1 TSGLEVHT
9 QTQEL
14 MPVVQQLNAMFRRL
28 DAAFAR
34 ERQFSNDVAHE
45 LRTPLAE
52 LRMLTEVGGRW
63 PDDQKAVIQY
73 FADAHAIC
81 EQMEG
86 VVFSLL
92 TLTRCERGV
101 QPVQR
106 TPLNLL
112 ELIET
117 TWLSVE
123 RTAAEKSHDFECDVS
138 PEIVVHS
145 DRDILLMLLRNLLEN
160 AVFHSPANSTI
171 CCIATQD
178 GATLRLTISN
188 PAADLSSEDMPH
200 LFERFWR
207 KDVARSDGSHAG
219 LGLAVVKAFSD
230 LLGLDVQARV
240 GQHQMFAI
248 TLSL

>member
-1 TSGLEVHT
+1 
-9 QTQEL
+9 
-14 MPVVQQLNAMFRRL
+14 
-28 DAAFAR
+28 
-34 ERQFSNDVAHE
+34 VAHE

-52 LRMLTEVGGRW
+52 LRLLTEVGGRW
-63 PDDQKAVIQY
+63 PDDQKAVMQY

-112 ELIET
+112 ELIEMS
-117 TWLSVE
+117 WLSVV
-123 RTAAEKSHDFECDVS
+123 RTAEEKSHVFEYDVS
-138 PEIVVHS
+138 PDIAVHS
-145 DRDILLMLLRNLLEN
+145 DRDILLMMLRNLLEN
-160 AVFHSPANSTI
+160 AVFHSPPNSTI
-171 CCIATQD
+171 CCRLAQH
-178 GATLRLTISN
+178 GANLQLTISN
-188 PAADLSSEDMPH
+188 PVADLSPEDIPH

-207 KDVARSDGSHAG
+207 KDAARSDGSHAG
-219 LGLAVVKAFSD
+219 LGLSVVKAFSD

-240 GQHQMFAI
+240 SQHQMFAI